1 VAFADVVELPP
12 VMALVNV
19 AASAAVV
26 GAAPDGVHAVVVFVQ
41 ARPDV
46 FVRT

>member
-1 VAFADVVELPP
+1 LAAVVELA
-12 VMALVNV
+12 VVIVLVNC

-26 GAAPDGVHAVVVFVQ
+26 GAAPEGVHAVVVFVQ
-41 ARPDV
+41 TRPVV

>member
-1 VAFADVVELPP
+1 LADVVEFA
-12 VMALVNV
+12 VVIVLVNC

-41 ARPDV
+41 DRADV